1 MRRIIQSLLFLLV
14 VTYSTSV
21 WALDA
26 PVITAA
32 AKGPNQINLT
42 WSGVADP
49 GYGYKIEI
57 QSANDSRYSSWTEL
71 SWQSTTPQNTTMGN
85 LTYLPYWV
93 TEGHYLDVTDGSGTA
108 SGSCTAASTAC
119 GTVAQAQIYGLNYG
133 TSYNFRVRTWSKVD
147 TGTAVYSSYSNTATV
162 TTTTPSTIRYVRVGG
177 AGLRNGT
184 SWANAWDNI
193 SDANG
198 VAAGTLV
205 LIEGGNYASDN
216 IDPNN
221 SGTQANRTVYQA
233 YQGQTVNIT
242 SPTGGA
248 VAVTLNTSYIV
259 VDGINTTYTGNCAYY
274 RYHLTGSRNAIV
286 NFDAS
291 ASGCPLWATVLIE
304 GNYNL
309 VHNYYVH
316 DTGTNLTDN
325 GSNMEV
331 YGSYNYN
338 IIQLGI
344 SIRGS
349 HDNMSFING
358 ATYNQLRNSRHGE
371 WGHGITLVNYPG
383 NTRYNLVEGNTMYG
397 ICANISPNWTGIN
410 FKNGIQIPS
419 NNNTIRRNVIYGGA
433 SNTICKGQGIE
444 GDYQNGGGSYNLVYN
459 NTVYNNGGLS
469 LVFWA
474 GQNNSIVANNIF
486 YNNGTA
492 MASETFLVSLG
503 GTFLWADN
511 NTNIFRY
518 NYIIQ
523 NSNPNYAS
531 IMPNVWSD
539 GVARTLQNTQTQYSS
554 IFYGNVSAIS
564 PDFIDITNNDVHL
577 KSTSGAIDIGQQVT
591 DTTWGTIGYRGT
603 APDLG
608 AYEGDGGP
616 PVPVLQ
622 FSSATYDV
630 SEAGTTATIT
640 VTRTASS
647 AGAVSVGYATSN
659 GTATTAG
666 NDYTATSGTL
676 NWTDGDAAS
685 KTFTIAITNDTTVES
700 SETVNITLSN
710 PTNGAVLGSP
720 SSVVLTITDND
731 STGGGG
737 SGSGGD
743 SGGGSGGGG
752 CGFVKDDGKG
762 QETKGEKLSFAIM
775 LIMTLAGIALVKR
788 ASRLIKA

>member
-1 MRRIIQSLLFLLV
+1 MKIIQLLLFLLIA
-14 VTYSTSV
+14 TYSSLA

-26 PVITAA
+26 PVITAT
-32 AKGPNQINLT
+32 AKGPNQINLR
-42 WSGVADP
+42 WSAVANP
-49 GYGYKIEI
+49 GWGYKVEI
-57 QSANDSRYSSWTEL
+57 QSNGDSRYTNWTEL
-71 SWQSTTPQNTTMGN
+71 SWQSATPQNTTMGN

-133 TSYNFRVRTWSKVD
+133 TTYNLRVRTWSKLD
-147 TGTAVYSSYSNTATV
+147 TGTVVYSSYSNTANS
-162 TTTTPSTIRYVRVGG
+162 TTTTPSSIRYVRVGG
-177 AGLRNGT
+177 AGLRDGT
-184 SWANAWDNI
+184 SWANAWANI

-274 RYHLTGSRNAIV
+274 RYHVTGSRNAIV
-286 NFDAS
+286 NFEAS
-291 ASGCPLWATVLIE
+291 ATGCPLWATVLIE
-304 GNYNL
+304 ENYNL
-309 VHNYYVH
+309 IHNYYVH
-316 DTGTNLTDN
+316 DTGTNVTDN

-331 YGSYNYN
+331 YGSYNHN

-349 HDNMSFING
+349 HDTMSFING
-358 ATYNQLRNSRHGE
+358 ATYNQLRNSRHGGG

-383 NTRYNLVEGNTMYG
+383 NTRYNLVEGNTMYD
-397 ICANISPNWTGIN
+397 ICANISPNWTGIG
-410 FKNGIQIPS
+410 FKNGIQIPA
-419 NNNTIRRNVIYGGA
+419 NNNTIRRNVIYGGS

-459 NTVYNNGGLS
+459 NTIYNNGGLS

-492 MASETFLVSLG
+492 MAGETYLVSLG
-503 GTFLWADN
+503 GTFVWADN

-531 IMPNVWSD
+531 IMPNVWVD
-539 GVARTLQNTQTQYSS
+539 GVALTLQGTQTQYSS
-554 IFYGNVSAIS
+554 IFYGNTSTIS

-591 DTTWGTIGYRGT
+591 DTTWGTITYRGS
-603 APDLG
+603 APDIG
-608 AYEGDGGP
+608 AYEYCG
-616 PVPVLQ
+616 
-622 FSSATYDV
+622 
-630 SEAGTTATIT
+630 SENC
-640 VTRTASS
+640 S
-647 AGAVSVGYATSN
+647 
-659 GTATTAG
+659 
-666 NDYTATSGTL
+666 
-676 NWTDGDAAS
+676 
-685 KTFTIAITNDTTVES
+685 
-700 SETVNITLSN
+700 
-710 PTNGAVLGSP
+710 
-720 SSVVLTITDND
+720 
-731 STGGGG
+731 
-737 SGSGGD
+737 
-743 SGGGSGGGG
+743 GSGGGG
-752 CGFVKDDGKG
+752 GNTPPPSSGGGSDASASGGSGCGYIKDNNGKG
-762 QETKGEKLSFAIM
+762 PRAKGGAATFAIM
-775 LIMTLAGIALVKR
+775 LILTLFGIVLCRKLTVKR
-788 ASRLIKA
+788 RTVLG